1 MPLRNKFIGHLA
13 CPQCGSKD
21 NIMAYDNGYL
31 YCNTPGCGYFKKGT
45 KQGGKKEDTPRNIE
59 SIPHT
64 NFFYRDGVTPRFLTT
79 ARNFTYEAIKTYRLS
94 IRQYKN
100 IQVLS
105 FPCFKNGFIIGCKNR
120 TVLDNNNKIVWSEK
134 NYFSE
139 GNVSD
144 VGIFGANTLDK
155 NKNELIITEGEL
167 DAVAAWIMYGYRF
180 NVVSLLHGANSV
192 TNDLEKSLDIL
203 DRHSSI
209 IICLDNDNP
218 GKLASELALKSFS
231 PGKAKNCLLPKEFKD
246 PCELLKARRET
257 DFRSAIDRA
266 QNVVISGFIDKQKGI
281 DRTIKYLLNID
292 GTRKFFSTGYKK
304 LDNLC
309 GGFRSGEVFTL
320 VGGTGIGKSSV
331 SFNLTINALKQK
343 KKVLFLPFEMSYEVV
358 NARLLEIY
366 RKEILIKKDN
376 EKINIPEK
384 HLRDSLKE
392 LTETLFVHDHCGGM
406 ATKKLISTIE
416 YYCRI
421 YEIELVV
428 IDHLHAA
435 INSVS
440 NEKEV
445 QAIDHLIA
453 EVKRVAVTHN
463 CCALTISH
471 QSKSQQDPNDT
482 KTDLSRLRGSAGI
495 GQNSDLVLGVTRNRD
510 DTVIKL
516 TTLKSH
522 RLFGVYGD
530 VYLNYNVQTLNYSE
544 VKTSDQIK
552 EPSAYSKNRWDH
564 VSLDLRDEHL
574 PDKQESQSDLRTDD
588 VQVLQGVHSRLSAT
602 DQNGKTDLHRSEGNS
617 RLNGSQQAS
626 ESTPTKSI
634 YRLEDLINARQRHI
648 KQEKEI
654 VNLCAMVHTP

>member
-1 MPLRNKFIGHLA
+1 MALRNKFIGHLA

-31 YCNTPGCGYFKKGT
+31 YCNTPGCGYFRKGT
-45 KQGGKKEDTPRNIE
+45 KQDDDSPRNTQ

-64 NFFYRDGVTPRFLTT
+64 NFFYRDGATPRFLTT

-105 FPCFKNGFIIGCKNR
+105 FPCFQNGFIIGCKNR
-120 TVLDNNNKIVWSEK
+120 TVLDNNSKIVWSEK

-144 VGIFGANTLDK
+144 IGIFGANTLDQ

-192 TNDLEKSLDIL
+192 TNDIEKSLDII
-203 DRHSSI
+203 DRHNSI
-209 IICLDNDNP
+209 VICFDNDNA

-231 PGKAKNCLLPKEFKD
+231 PGKAKNCLLPKGFKD

-266 QNVVISGFIDKQKGI
+266 QNVQISGFIDKQKGI

-376 EKINIPEK
+376 GKLTIPEK
-384 HLRDSLKE
+384 HLRDSLIE
-392 LTETLFVHDHCGGM
+392 LTETLYVHDHCGGM
-406 ATKKLISTIE
+406 PSKKLINTIE

-421 YEIELVV
+421 YGIELVV

-435 INSVS
+435 INAKTSDR
-440 NEKEV
+440 EV
-445 QAIDHLIA
+445 QAIDYLIA
-453 EVKRVAVTHN
+453 EIKRVAVTHN
-463 CCALTISH
+463 CCVLTVSH

-482 KTDLSRLRGSAGI
+482 KTDLSRVRGSAGI
-495 GQNSDLVLGVTRNRD
+495 GQNSDLVIGVTRNRD

-544 VKTSDQIK
+544 QKASEQIK
-552 EPSAYSKNRWDH
+552 EPSAYSKDQWDH
-564 VSLDLRDEHL
+564 VPVSVRDEHL
-574 PDKQESQSDLRTDD
+574 STEQGTNLRTDD
-588 VQVLQGVHSRLSAT
+588 TQVLQGIHAGFSAT
-602 DQNGKTDLHRSEGNS
+602 DKNGKTDLHRSEGNS
-617 RLNGSQQAS
+617 RLNGSQQTS
-626 ESTPTKSI
+626 QGTSQQSF
-634 YRLEDLINARQRHI
+634 YRLEDLITTRKRYL

-654 VNLCAMVHTP
+654 IDLCAMVYTP